1 MSLFLC
7 VSFLNGMKNWE
18 ILNVLWD
25 MLYLTTENINLYC
38 EIKNVKRHMPW
49 RLAATT
55 KELVTWHCLATRTMG
70 SHGHHSWSGHMTP
83 HCFMGS
89 PLWIWSH
96 DSPLFLG
103 TGQIL
108 RTWRAEVYS
117 VAMLVTSHN
126 KGTGHTLPGNHSEQW
141 ANDCSQT
148 RQLSV
153 LKLSTHEF
161 SPRSILSGVI
171 KIMLNQQLGFSGVC

>member
-1 MSLFLC
+1 
-7 VSFLNGMKNWE
+7 
-18 ILNVLWD
+18 
-25 MLYLTTENINLYC
+25 MLE
-38 EIKNVKRHMPW
+38 H
-49 RLAATT
+49 
-55 KELVTWHCLATRTMG
+55 
-70 SHGHHSWSGHMTP
+70 
-83 HCFMGS
+83 
-89 PLWIWSH
+89 
-96 DSPLFLG
+96 
-103 TGQIL
+103 
-108 RTWRAEVYS
+108 S

-126 KGTGHTLPGNHSEQW
+126 KGTGDTLLGNHSEQW